1 MPNSLIATDPI
12 VARNFFLDIPGESSL
27 ILSGVTGLD
36 VELDVVNVAQTGKS
50 GKQEHIK
57 TLGGALKVPDVSVT
71 RVAPASAIGDP
82 LWKWFIDIRDHGF
95 KDRADKRK
103 NISIVLYDTA
113 LTEVGRFNF
122 TNAWPSK
129 IATDALSTE
138 SNEPVKETI
147 TIVCERIER
156 IK

>member
-1 MPNSLIATDPI
+1 MPNSLITTDPI
-12 VARNFFLDIPGESSL
+12 VAQNFFLEIPGESSL
-27 ILSGVTGLD
+27 ILSGVSGLD
-36 VELDVVNVAQTGKS
+36 VETRRRQRRADR
-50 GKQEHIK
+50 QERQAGTHQDPRRRTK
-57 TLGGALKVPDVSVT
+57 APDVSVT
-71 RVAPASAIGDP
+71 RMAPASATEDP

-103 NISIVLYDTA
+103 NGSIVLYDTTHA
-113 LTEVGRFNF
+113 EVGRFNF

-129 IATDALSTE
+129 IATDGLSTD

>member
-1 MPNSLIATDPI
+1 MPNSLISTDPI

-71 RVAPASAIGDP
+71 RVAPASATEDP

-103 NISIVLYDTA
+103 NISIVLYDTTLA
-113 LTEVGRFNF
+113 EVGRFNF

-129 IATDALSTE
+129 IATDGLSTD